1 MAHNAPAPSGG
12 GKGGLKTVMGTI
24 VLLIVVLFAISK
36 FNGAEQK
43 AGETL
48 AREGV
53 RPPAQ
58 TAPRTETPAE
68 TPASD
73 PCAANP
79 AVTVTARPAGTTP
92 EWVSIPMGHCEA
104 VPQTPGIG
112 VSYIRVC
119 LNVRRE
125 TDTTGV
131 CPDGAYAVGYQS
143 TSSASVQVTTRFRH
157 NPPRG

>member
-1 MAHNAPAPSGG
+1 MAHSAPTPSGG

-24 VLLIVVLFAISK
+24 VLLILVLFAISK
-36 FNGAEQK
+36 CNGAEQK

-53 RPPAQ
+53 RPQAQ
-58 TAPRTETPAE
+58 TTP
-68 TPASD
+68 TPVPSSD
-73 PCAANP
+73 PCAGNP

-112 VSYIRVC
+112 IAYTRVC
-119 LNVRRE
+119 LNTNRE

-131 CPDGAYAVGYQS
+131 CPNGAYAVGYQS
-143 TSSASVQVTTRFRH
+143 TSSASVQVTTRFRY